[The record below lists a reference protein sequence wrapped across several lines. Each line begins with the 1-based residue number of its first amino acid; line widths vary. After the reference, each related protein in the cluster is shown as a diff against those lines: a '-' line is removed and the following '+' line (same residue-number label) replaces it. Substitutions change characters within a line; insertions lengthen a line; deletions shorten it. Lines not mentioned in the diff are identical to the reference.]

1 MEENKEKKIYTNCD
15 LLYGKKNFHK
25 YSELNDGLVEWIDN
39 TIISNL
45 KKSTP
50 SERLFSKILS
60 DSNIDFVEQPFFMI
74 DKHIFFLDFF
84 ISKLNLA
91 IEIDGK
97 YHLGMK
103 DYDKFR
109 DKCFNSIGIKTIRV
123 KNEELSNPEIK
134 NIINNRINPYH
145 HTKINKDC
153 YIDKLTNILNS
164 ERRNSRILICTNS
177 FSLYYLIHN
186 LNNKRFNN
194 INKIVEN
201 KNIQIWSIYLGCKKL
216 NKSKL
221 NFVKSKSKYNYLFK
235 KYKRYTITCA

>member
-1 MEENKEKKIYTNCD
+1 MGKNKEKKIYTNCD

-50 SERLFSKILS
+50 YERIFSKILS
-60 DSNIDFVEQPFFMI
+60 DSSIDFVEQPFFMI

-84 ISKLNLA
+84 IAKLNLA

-97 YHLGMK
+97 YHLNIK

-109 DKCFNSIGIKTIRV
+109 DKCFNCIGIKTIRV
-123 KNEELSNPEIK
+123 KNEELSNPKIK
-134 NIINNRINPYH
+134 SIINNRINHYH
-145 HTKINKDC
+145 NNKINNINNDC

-164 ERRNSRILICTNS
+164 ERRNSRIQICTKS

-186 LNNKRFNN
+186 LKCNRFSSINN
-194 INKIVEN
+194 ILED

-216 NKSKL
+216 NKSKS
-221 NFVKSKSKYNYLFK
+221 NFIKSKSKYNYLFK
-235 KYKRYTITCA
+235 KYKKYII